1 MEKELRSYKCGQC
14 GKNYKSSASLA
25 SHRYRTHP
33 KVSDSSSIVSQSSS
47 VASLNLSQEY
57 DETLAENHQITVNNI
72 RSAIYELRDAF
83 EKIESRVI
91 KNEESVKRIF
101 KQLSQQ
107 TENTESLIEKKKH
120 ETVTKSNLGGECLFN
135 STLPS
140 TNLGKS
146 VDESKSI
153 YNRRNLFGL

>member
-1 MEKELRSYKCGQC
+1 MENELRSYKCRQC

-47 VASLNLSQEY
+47 VASSNLSQEY
-57 DETLAENHQITVNNI
+57 DEILAEDHHITVNNI
-72 RSAIYELRDAF
+72 RLAIYELRDAF

-91 KNEESVKRIF
+91 KNEESVKQIF

-107 TENTESLIEKKKH
+107 TENTESLAKESKL
-120 ETVTKSNLGGECLFN
+120 EAVTKSNMGGECLFN
-135 STLPS
+135 STLSS

-146 VDESKSI
+146 VDKSKI
-153 YNRRNLFGL
+153 DYNRRQLFGL

>member
-33 KVSDSSSIVSQSSS
+33 KVSDSSSVVSQSSS
-47 VASLNLSQEY
+47 VASSNLSQEY
-57 DETLAENHQITVNNI
+57 DETLAEDHHITMDNI
-72 RSAIYELRDAF
+72 RSAIYELRDVF

-101 KQLSQQ
+101 NQLSQQ
-107 TENTESLIEKKKH
+107 TKNTESLAEKSKL
-120 ETVTKSNLGGECLFN
+120 ETVTKPYSGSECLFN
-135 STLPS
+135 SNLSS
-140 TNLGKS
+140 TNLGKF
-146 VDESKSI
+146 VDKSKSI
-153 YNRRNLFGL
+153 HYRRNLIGL